1 MATEKTEKGS
11 LDTRVLLEALV
22 GMKNGDFSVRL
33 PVDWIGMDGKIADTF
48 NEIALLNEQTAGG
61 LNRISQVVGKEGKIS
76 QRMQIGEA
84 KGTWRRMIESTNTL
98 IDDMIQPT
106 KEIARVIGAV

>member
-22 GMKNGDFSVRL
+22 RLKNGDFTVRL
-33 PVDWIGMDGKIADTF
+33 PVDWIGVDGKIADAF
-48 NEIALLNEQTAGG
+48 NEIVLLNAQVANG

-76 QRMQIGEA
+76 QRMQIGEE
-84 KGTWRRMIESTNTL
+84 KGDWRKTIDSVNTL

-106 KEIARVIGAV
+106 K